1 MVIFFISLINILLV
15 LMCNVSLDYSILSPV
30 IVLII
35 MFLSGVFNNLQ
46 SSEND
51 CCEHGDGA
59 HKPARLVEVS
69 NLESVAQ
76 VP

>member
-15 LMCNVSLDYSILSPV
+15 LMCNVSLDYSSPV

-35 MFLSGVFNNLQ
+35 MFLSGVFNNLK

-59 HKPARLVEVS
+59 DKPARLVEVS